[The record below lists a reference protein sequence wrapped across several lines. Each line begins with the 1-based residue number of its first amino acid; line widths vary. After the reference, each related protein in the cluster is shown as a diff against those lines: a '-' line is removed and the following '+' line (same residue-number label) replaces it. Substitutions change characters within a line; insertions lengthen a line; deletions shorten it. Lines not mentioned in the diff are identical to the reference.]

1 MRENKMPKNYRKLV
15 LFCIAVCLL
24 CSSGCGKSSS
34 SSSGGN
40 LFTTTSTTAQTTI
53 STTEVV
59 TTVGTTTVDTTEM
72 TTTEAVTTTEVTTT
86 ATVVSV
92 ETDDSAV
99 AVIQADGSV
108 LLNFYQGA
116 CQITLP
122 ASWAERIFVQ
132 EGTVYH
138 RAVWEDTNGGGEL
151 FSIHVTSLEQAA
163 NTPFVLIGSYA
174 EGCIF
179 YYLPQDMQCNPDGSA
194 LMEEF
199 LSMANECESMLSSA
213 ICPTSCTPVSMNDF
227 AVPSDSVESMV
238 YGCWEVMDETLQMQ
252 QFTSYLVF
260 ARSGAM
266 AYEYGMI
273 VEEGSYIVN
282 AVQPY
287 LDVNH
292 ADVVSAIAYF
302 NGTLHEIKIYASAPV
317 MLEVNAMTGI
327 EAKKPEDVWTFTYWN
342 DMEIWG
348 VDEVD

>member
-1 MRENKMPKNYRKLV
+1 MRENKMPKNYRKLA
-15 LFCIAVCLL
+15 LFCIVVCLL

-72 TTTEAVTTTEVTTT
+72 TTIEAVTTTEVTTT
-86 ATVVSV
+86 AAVVSV

-213 ICPTSCTPVSMNDF
+213 ICPTICTPVSMNDF
-227 AVPSDSVESMV
+227 AVPSDSVEDII
-238 YGCWEVMDETLQMQ
+238 YGYWEVMDETLQMQ
-252 QFTSYLVF
+252 QFTPYLTF
-260 ARSGAM
+260 AHSGAM
-266 AYEYGMI
+266 TYEYGMI

-282 AVQPY
+282 AAQPY

-302 NGTLHEIKIYASAPV
+302 NGTLHEIKLYASQPM
-317 MLEVNAMTGI
+317 MLEINGMTGI
-327 EAKKPEDVWTFTYWN
+327 EAEKPEDIWTFTYYPIETW
-342 DMEIWG
+342 D